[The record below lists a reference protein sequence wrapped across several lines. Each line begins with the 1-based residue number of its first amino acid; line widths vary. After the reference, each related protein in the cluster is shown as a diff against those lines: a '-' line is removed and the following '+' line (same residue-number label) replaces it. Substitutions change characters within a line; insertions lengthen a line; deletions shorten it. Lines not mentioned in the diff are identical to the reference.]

1 MSTTK
6 LERATAIHLAFAVV
20 AGIAAFAVA
29 AIGGQPALGL
39 AFLGMM
45 LAYGAVATMFA
56 RRTETGAAMFGRRD
70 ERASRIDVRA
80 TALAGTAIGA
90 AAIIGRSPTSP
101 VEVMVSRSHGWR
113 PSSASRT

>member
-6 LERATAIHLAFAVV
+6 LERATAIHLAFAV

-45 LAYGAVATMFA
+45 LTYGAVATMFA

-80 TALAGTAIGA
+80 TELAGTAIGA
-90 AAIIGRSPTSP
+90 AAIIGRSSTCKT
-101 VEVMVSRSHGWR
+101 HGEAR
-113 PSSASRT
+113 